1 MEVFTM
7 DRVKRLKMFLWSI
20 LGLAASVGI
29 TRFFFGIGSV
39 TNLSDN
45 TPWGLWIGFDVVSGV
60 ALAAGGFVITA
71 TVYIFG
77 KDEFHPIV
85 RPAVLTAFLGY
96 LAVVTGLLF
105 DLGLPWNIWHM
116 IIYWQHHS
124 PLFEVGWCVMLYSG
138 VLLLEF
144 SPVPLEETSRYAKIR
159 AFLMKFRLV
168 FVIAGIMLSTL
179 HQSSLGSLFLIV
191 PYKIHQLW
199 HTPILPILF
208 LVSAIGLGLMMVSLE
223 SLVTS
228 YLYRRK
234 PELHLISKLGRA
246 AAWVL
251 GIYFA
256 IRFADIFYR
265 GKAVLILDG
274 SWESKLFIAE
284 ILFAVIIPIILL
296 SISKIRNSLT
306 GMWVGSIMV
315 VVGFVFNR
323 INTSGISMI
332 SSTEAYFPSW
342 MEIAISAGVVSAA
355 ILVFLFAIEHFNI
368 WESKPRD
375 EEFSPN
381 TQAIFDRSSESWLG
395 EPGYSGRIKYSL
407 AFIIAASIGFALIPG
422 NKVNSEGID
431 KVYAQKARGGDT
443 LTIDGNR
450 DLKAVAFPH
459 KAHIDSLGV
468 DESCSKCHHMNIPL
482 DKNSECYHCH
492 SNMYELSDA
501 FKHDWHSSPDGA
513 NIYCYEC
520 HTEGMYKTAEQVK
533 KCEDCHKDL
542 IPAEAVITIEKYST
556 PGYVDAMHGLCVDCH
571 KKKDAEKEEDRLSLC
586 VSCHKNEV
594 KDETAMDY
602 QYYFQKINSNWI
614 SLPIYNDKNDSE

>member
-1 MEVFTM
+1 M
-7 DRVKRLKMFLWSI
+7 DRVKRVKMFLWSI

-29 TRFFFGIGSV
+29 TRFFFGIGAV
-39 TNLSDN
+39 TNLSDK

-144 SPVPLEETSRYAKIR
+144 SPIPLEETSRYAKIR

-228 YLYRRK
+228 YLYRKK
-234 PELHLISKLGRA
+234 PELHLIAKLGRA

-274 SWESKLFIAE
+274 SWESNLFIAE
-284 ILFAVIIPIILL
+284 IMFAVVIPIILL
-296 SISKIRNSLT
+296 SISRMRNSLT
-306 GMWVGSIMV
+306 GMWISSIMV

-342 MEIAISAGVVSAA
+342 MEITISAGVVSAA
-355 ILVFLFAIEHFNI
+355 VLVFLFAVEHFKI

-375 EEFSPN
+375 EEYPKN

-422 NKVNSEGID
+422 NKVKSEGID
-431 KVYAQKARGGDT
+431 NVYAQKARGGDT

-468 DESCSKCHHMNIPL
+468 NESCNKCHHMNVPL
-482 DKNSECYHCH
+482 DKNSGCYQCH

-513 NIYCYEC
+513 NINCNEC
-520 HTEGMYKTAEQVK
+520 HAVGTFKTAEQVK

-542 IPAEAVITIEKYST
+542 IPAGAAITIEKYST

-571 KKKDAEKEEDRLSLC
+571 KKQDAEKTESKLSLC
-586 VSCHKNEV
+586 TSCHKNEV
-594 KDETAMDY
+594 IDETVLDY

-614 SLPIYNDKNDSE
+614 SLPIYNEKSDSE